1 MDAFIK
7 AIFAYVMQILGV
19 NMKMTTGIQ
28 VMRYL
33 YIIEEIPT
41 LSGVYPIEKGN
52 SSSSERKGPLRP
64 LTALNF

>member
-41 LSGVYPIEKGN
+41 LSGVYP
-52 SSSSERKGPLRP
+52 
-64 LTALNF
+64 T